1 MSVDDVVFQDYQG
14 IRRFG
19 VIRKKFFLDDWA
31 HYEVEWVDDQRYNHA
46 MDRLS
51 CLRGGEKDFRRYTY
65 RCDELRRIDARK
77 EINTLR
83 RCLDLTSF

>member
-46 MDRLS
+46 M
-51 CLRGGEKDFRRYTY
+51 EKKIFDVIH
-65 RCDELRRIDARK
+65 IDATNCA
-77 EINTLR
+77 ESTLGKK
-83 RCLDLTSF
+83 